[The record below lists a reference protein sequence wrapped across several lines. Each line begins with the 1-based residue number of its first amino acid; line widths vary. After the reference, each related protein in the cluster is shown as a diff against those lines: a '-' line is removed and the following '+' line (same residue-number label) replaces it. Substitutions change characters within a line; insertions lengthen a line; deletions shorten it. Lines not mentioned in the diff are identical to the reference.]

1 VASVIRQIM
10 QELCS
15 FLLKQSRTLKIS
27 TLESLIIFVEA
38 LKGKIDEAIHRE
50 ILQNV
55 LPYIRDEDFYLAQI
69 SLQLLSLLILE
80 NAKPIPEYN
89 SALENCIKLAK
100 SPLVQ
105 GILLTRLLE
114 IFDNFSRNNL
124 IDIFATIDK
133 LNQGNNKNSLNSI
146 AKCISVMILA
156 TNNEKTRTSFIDIC
170 TQNVK
175 KSIFSKIFF
184 YLKLKKLIFI
194 INFK

>member
-1 VASVIRQIM
+1 M

-38 LKGKIDEAIHRE
+38 LKGKIDESIHRE
-50 ILQNV
+50 IVQNI

-80 NAKPIPEYN
+80 NLKPIPEYN
-89 SALENCIKLAK
+89 AALENCIKLAK

-105 GILLTRLLE
+105 GVLLTRLLE
-114 IFDNFSRNNL
+114 IFDNFAKNNL
-124 IDIFATIDK
+124 IDIFSTIDK
-133 LNQGNNKNSLNSI
+133 LNQGDNKNSLNSI

-156 TNNEKTRTSFIDIC
+156 TSNEKTRTSFLDLC
-170 TQNVK
+170 TQNV
-175 KSIFSKIFF
+175 IE
-184 YLKLKKLIFI
+184 LIIHKFL
-194 INFK
+194 